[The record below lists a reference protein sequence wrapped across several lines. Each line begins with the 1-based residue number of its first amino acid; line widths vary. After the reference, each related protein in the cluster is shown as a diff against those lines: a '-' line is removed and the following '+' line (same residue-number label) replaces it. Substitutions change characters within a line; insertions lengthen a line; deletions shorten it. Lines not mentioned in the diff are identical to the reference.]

1 MTTDSRRTTQI
12 VFRVSSVQALRDRL
26 VEIARNAVT
35 DGLENSSS
43 LADEVENLGSHV
55 SEIYDKAQRAKEN
68 AEEAMSDAE
77 EVESLASSL
86 EDTVN
91 DVARQVHDWEPD
103 TSGLANSIT
112 EKLVNL
118 FAVEESVPLA
128 RTEEDTAVFDSLGS
142 ILYEMTVSVA
152 KMKSSIDEIISLID
166 ARSLSVYRD
175 EAKSPTTSDEERMNN
190 ATKKLMEVF
199 NDDKE

>member
-1 MTTDSRRTTQI
+1 MTTDSGRTTQI
-12 VFRVSSVQALRDRL
+12 AFRVSSVQALKDRL
-26 VEIARNAVT
+26 VEITRNAMT
-35 DGLENSSS
+35 SGLENSSS

-91 DVARQVHDWEPD
+91 DVASQVRDWEPD
-103 TSGLANSIT
+103 TSGLDNSIT
-112 EKLVNL
+112 EKRVNL

-128 RTEEDTAVFDSLGS
+128 RTEEDTAVFASLGS

-152 KMKSSIDEIISLID
+152 KMKASIDEIISLID

-175 EAKSPTTSDEERMNN
+175 EAKSPKT
-190 ATKKLMEVF
+190 LMEVF

>member
-35 DGLENSSS
+35 DELENSSY

-91 DVARQVHDWEPD
+91 DVASQISDWEPD

>member
-1 MTTDSRRTTQI
+1 MTTGSERTTQI
-12 VFRVSSVQALRDRL
+12 VFRVSSVQALKDRL

-35 DGLENSSS
+35 DELENSSY

-175 EAKSPTTSDEERMNN
+175 EAKSPTTSDE
-190 ATKKLMEVF
+190 ALMMT
-199 NDDKE
+199 